1 MGRTPAQWWS
11 GRRVQKITLTVLLTI
26 SWAMKQSGTWSTLS
40 RSGEKCTHMEMVNSF
55 TYMSQMWLNCF
66 KNTSFWRW
74 KSVMVTK
81 LIIYCHIVTGGSN
94 HANDRNKWA
103 FFFNVC
109 DLRSI
114 TVKCEGWSYIT
125 FRLKDGTA
133 LPAIHFHQG
142 GSAAFLD
149 SLRKS
154 VQINE

>member
-1 MGRTPAQWWS
+1 MYQIAFTVHFTQYLTENVS
-11 GRRVQKITLTVLLTI
+11 KITYASASEFCL
-26 SWAMKQSGTWSTLS
+26 WSFLS
-40 RSGEKCTHMEMVNSF
+40 KT
-55 TYMSQMWLNCF
+55 
-66 KNTSFWRW
+66 RW
-74 KSVMVTK
+74 KSVTVTK
-81 LIIYCHIVTGGSN
+81 RIIYCHIVTGGSN

-103 FFFNVC
+103 FSFNVC

-114 TVKCEGWSYIT
+114 TVKCEGWSYII

-142 GSAAFLD
+142 GSTVFLD